1 MFGTSTFISLGIMAT
16 VGVLLPLSVSIWWIR
31 TRREKISTILLGALS
46 FLAFALVL
54 ESTVHTLVAL
64 IVPALFENVVS
75 YTIYGALM
83 AGLFEETGRFFFFKV
98 LLKKRTNRETAI
110 SYGIGH
116 GGFEALIFLTVVGI
130 EYIVYAVMIN
140 NGTLASLIATAA
152 ESGADTSALEQL
164 PVAIASLT
172 GGAAALSC
180 FERVTAMLFHIAL
193 SIVVFYAVKRSK
205 VALYL
210 LAILLHALFDVPA
223 ALYQKG
229 VITSLP
235 ILESFMFVFA
245 AAVLIAAYK
254 LLYSKDTKT
263 EEVETS
269 A

>member
-1 MFGTSTFISLGIMAT
+1 
-16 VGVLLPLSVSIWWIR
+16 
-31 TRREKISTILLGALS
+31 
-46 FLAFALVL
+46 
-54 ESTVHTLVAL
+54 
-64 IVPALFENVVS
+64 
-75 YTIYGALM
+75 
-83 AGLFEETGRFFFFKV
+83 
-98 LLKKRTNRETAI
+98 
-110 SYGIGH
+110 
-116 GGFEALIFLTVVGI
+116 
-130 EYIVYAVMIN
+130 
-140 NGTLASLIATAA
+140 
-152 ESGADTSALEQL
+152 
-164 PVAIASLT
+164 
-172 GGAAALSC
+172 
-180 FERVTAMLFHIAL
+180 MLFHIAL

-245 AAVLIAAYK
+245 AVLIAAYK